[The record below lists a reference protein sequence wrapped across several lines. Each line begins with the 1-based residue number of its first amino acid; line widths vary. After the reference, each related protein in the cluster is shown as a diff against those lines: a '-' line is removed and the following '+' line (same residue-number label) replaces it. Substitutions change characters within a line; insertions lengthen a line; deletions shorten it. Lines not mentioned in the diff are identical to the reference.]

1 MALTKAQTDVVVGVQ
16 QTPIPYF
23 NATTGK
29 TQNTTLFHV
38 FNFFSLHFARGQ
50 ERQEQILAN
59 QAKIM
64 AHLGIN

>member
-1 MALTKAQTDVVVGVQ
+1 MALTSHQTDVLIGVQ
-16 QTPIPYF
+16 QTPVPYF

-59 QAKIM
+59 QKKIM
-64 AHLGIN
+64 DKLGI